1 MPIKPF
7 TAVACPLDMQPL
19 VLIGKSYQC
28 AHNHNFD
35 VAKQGDVNL
44 LPVQF
49 KQSKNPGDDAAMV
62 AARQSF
68 LATGLYDCIL
78 QKLCQ
83 LVQGYMSTAPHSHIN
98 IIDAGCGE
106 GYYTAGLAKSLSHLS
121 FSILGFD
128 ISKNAIKA
136 AVKTSKDILWAVA
149 TNKKMPV
156 QTASAHV
163 VLSLFGFPVY
173 AEFRRVL
180 KPNGLLIMVEPAHNH
195 LIELRQALY
204 PQVKQKDLSA
214 KQAAAPEG
222 FSWQATHK
230 VQMVQAGLSQA
241 QTQNLLSMTPHAHK
255 APKDRLQATLNNP
268 PPTLTIDVLMQVYS
282 KIN

>member
-7 TAVACPLDMQPL
+7 AALACPLDLEPL
-19 VLIGKSYQC
+19 SLVGRCYQC
-28 AHNHNFD
+28 ANNHNFD

-62 AARQSF
+62 HARQSF

-78 QKLCQ
+78 QKLCAV
-83 LVQGYMSTAPHSHIN
+83 VQTYISKSPHSHIN

-106 GYYTAGLAKSLSHLS
+106 GYYTAGLAKSLSHKS
-121 FSILGFD
+121 FSMLGFD
-128 ISKNAIKA
+128 ISKDAIKA

-149 TNKKMPV
+149 TNKKIPV
-156 QTASAHV
+156 QTASADV

-180 KPNGLLIMVEPAHNH
+180 KPNGLLIMADPAQNH

-204 PQVKQKDLSA
+204 AQIKQKNVGT
-214 KQAAAPEG
+214 KQTQMLEHFNLVAE
-222 FSWQATHK
+222 HK
-230 VQMVQAGLSQA
+230 VQAVQVGPNQA
-241 QTQNLLSMTPHAHK
+241 QTKNLLSMTPHAHK
-255 APKDRLQATLNNP
+255 APKDRLQATIANP
-268 PPTLTIDVLMQVYS
+268 PPTLTIDVLVQVY
-282 KIN
+282 KAI